1 MTAAVS
7 TNTAGTEFNG
17 QHGDTPALAMDFQT
31 WILHLAQRPVNCRCV
46 ICETIPET
54 QEARRG

>member
-1 MTAAVS
+1 MTAALS
-7 TNTAGTEFNG
+7 TSTAGFNG

-31 WILHLAQRPVNCRCV
+31 WILHIAQRSVNCRCV

-54 QEARRG
+54 QGARDA